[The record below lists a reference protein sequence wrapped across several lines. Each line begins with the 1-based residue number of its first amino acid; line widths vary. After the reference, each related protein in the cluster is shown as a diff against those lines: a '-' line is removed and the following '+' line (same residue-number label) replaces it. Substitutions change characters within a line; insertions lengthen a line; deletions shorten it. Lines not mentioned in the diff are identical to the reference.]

1 MNEEMEVKMEIEE
14 KKDEQTETQ
23 EPDIDFVT
31 MLMELEFK

>member
-14 KKDEQTETQ
+14 KKEQTGDQ